1 MVLIGLFILR
11 KKRCFAKVQT
21 NYTGWGMI
29 MLKNGSAAWISS
41 LLFSATLCAVSAPNF
56 AAQQKKPSDTE
67 LQATMQA
74 IAQTYESFLPLVF
87 DPEQFSTP
95 ENEEKIK
102 QSINSLEHLFAKA
115 EPHFKNKPI
124 TFHVSSLVLE
134 DQLKGARTA
143 FDKDLKGYARQKLV
157 GVAGVCSSCHIQDK
171 RSKHLF
177 SNLHRDRFPND
188 FAYAEFLYL
197 TRDYAK
203 ASEFYESFIPK
214 ANLVRDEE
222 NIRIALERILM
233 IHAQLLKDPQ
243 KAYDKLSHW
252 YGKQPLPPTV
262 RQDLSQWME
271 GLKEY
276 IKESGIDE
284 DNIDYTQLDQYMSK
298 HYVAIENQPV
308 PMLAD
313 EKEKIFYLMLRGSLH
328 DYLNDNPPESQ
339 VPVVLYWLAVC
350 DRTLSYNF
358 DFSLADWYLK
368 ECILEYPNSPFA
380 KKCYGAY
387 EEYVKFAFAG
397 AEDKSIPDNVK
408 KELKSLKAKMSKGG

>member
-1 MVLIGLFILR
+1 
-11 KKRCFAKVQT
+11 
-21 NYTGWGMI
+21 
-29 MLKNGSAAWISS
+29 MLKNANPAWVSS
-41 LLFSATLCAVSAPNF
+41 LFLGATLFALSPVNF
-56 AAQQKKPSDTE
+56 AAQQKKTSDPQ
-67 LQATMQA
+67 LQSTMQA

-87 DPEQFSTP
+87 DPEKFNAP
-95 ENEEKIK
+95 ENEETIK
-102 QSINSLEHLFAKA
+102 QSINSLERLFEKA
-115 EPHFKNKPI
+115 EPHFKNSPI

-134 DQLKGARTA
+134 DQLEGARTA

-177 SNLHRDRFPND
+177 SNIHRDRFPSD

-197 TRDYAK
+197 TRDYAR
-203 ASEFYESFIPK
+203 ASQFYELFIPK

-233 IHAQLLKDPQ
+233 IHAQLLKDPE
-243 KAYDKLSHW
+243 KAYDKLTYW
-252 YGKQPLPPTV
+252 YEKHPLPPTV
-262 RQDLSQWME
+262 RQDLSQWMA

-276 IKESGIDE
+276 IKESGIDK
-284 DNIDYTQLDQYMSK
+284 DDIDYNQLDQYMSK

-328 DYLNDNPPESQ
+328 DFLNDNPPQSQ
-339 VPVVLYWLAVC
+339 IPVVLYWLAVC

-368 ECILEYPNSPFA
+368 ECILEYPNNPFA
-380 KKCYGAY
+380 KKCYSAY

-397 AEDKSIPDNVK
+397 AEEQSIPENVK
-408 KELKSLKAKMSKGG
+408 KELKNLKAKIDNGKV